1 MSTKKPTMK
10 QVKNVINNMLIHM
23 SNMQGQINKLESIT
37 ASYITY
43 NKDDKKFNK
52 WLEKKLKE
60 VKQNDNKSEDPGKSK
75 DRDKKSKRKAG

>member
-1 MSTKKPTMK
+1 MKKTKVTEIVHKPLAD
-10 QVKNVINNMLIHM
+10 QVIKL
-23 SNMQGQINKLESIT
+23 MQGQVNKLESIT

-75 DRDKKSKRKAG
+75 DGDKKSKRKAG